1 MPNPCSTLGCY
12 ILALNPSTVSEETA
26 SVERPFQATIVLGKN
41 DFFFFFFFI
50 CKRADCLSFYRFA
63 SLLKDRLKL
72 LKSLFS

>member
-41 DFFFFFFFI
+41 DFFFFFFLSVKGQI
-50 CKRADCLSFYRFA
+50 VCLSTD
-63 SLLKDRLKL
+63 LPVC
-72 LKSLFS
+72 